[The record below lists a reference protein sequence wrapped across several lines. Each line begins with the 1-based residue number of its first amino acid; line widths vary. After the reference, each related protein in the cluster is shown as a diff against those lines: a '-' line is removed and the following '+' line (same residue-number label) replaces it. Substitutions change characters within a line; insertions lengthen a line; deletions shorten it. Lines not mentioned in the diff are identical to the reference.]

1 MHFIFLFVV
10 VVVVV
15 VFYFCV
21 FVFVSVLWWRGGAT
35 LTDCRVA
42 TELRCVALDHPL
54 QLC

>member
-15 VFYFCV
+15 FFLVFLFLFLFC
-21 FVFVSVLWWRGGAT
+21 GGGRAT

-54 QLC
+54 QLR